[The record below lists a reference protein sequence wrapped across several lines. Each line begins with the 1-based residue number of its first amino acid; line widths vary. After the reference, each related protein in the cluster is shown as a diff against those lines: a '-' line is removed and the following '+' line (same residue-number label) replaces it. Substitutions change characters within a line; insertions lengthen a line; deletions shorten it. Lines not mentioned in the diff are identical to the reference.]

1 MAKYSE
7 LVTAQK
13 NYGEL
18 KKSLTAIK
26 DLKSLKFMME
36 IAGDDLYNCRV
47 EFISLWAKAAAI
59 IQNGFGKPPGT
70 LVDDIASMFYLL
82 AKANVEPCLPSKK
95 KNTATAST
103 AVAVVDAVVCVAVNS
118 DVIDRDAAVNNTAG
132 ASTAVAVD
140 DEPVGSACEAVVDAV
155 VRVAVNSDVEDT
167 AAAVDNIATAGVAV
181 AVTDDNVVC
190 VAVNPDYIE
199 DSAVAVDN
207 IATAGVAVVVH
218 NADVGCVVTNSHDV
232 GDSAA
237 AVPDDDVHVPAVAA
251 VVRVAANSSVEVVA
265 VDADADSIAVN
276 TEVVAVADNIEV
288 GSVDNHCRRGF
299 QLLKMVGGSGA
310 ALRAGSTAEKI
321 IEYFSCA
328 IKLVP
333 CDNGRRHF
341 VFDTGWSF

>member
-1 MAKYSE
+1 MAQYSE

-18 KKSLTAIK
+18 KKTLKAIE

-36 IAGDDLYNCRV
+36 IAGDYLYNCRV

-118 DVIDRDAAVNNTAG
+118 DVVDRDA
-132 ASTAVAVD
+132 
-140 DEPVGSACEAVVDAV
+140 
-155 VRVAVNSDVEDT
+155 
-167 AAAVDNIATAGVAV
+167 
-181 AVTDDNVVC
+181 
-190 VAVNPDYIE
+190 
-199 DSAVAVDN
+199 AVDN

-251 VVRVAANSSVEVVA
+251 VV
-265 VDADADSIAVN
+265 
-276 TEVVAVADNIEV
+276 
-288 GSVDNHCRRGF
+288 
-299 QLLKMVGGSGA
+299 
-310 ALRAGSTAEKI
+310 
-321 IEYFSCA
+321 SCSQ
-328 IKLVP
+328 
-333 CDNGRRHF
+333 F
-341 VFDTGWSF
+341 